1 VSEPTP
7 LVVKIGGGL
16 LRDAGLEGL
25 RRACADVGEAAAT
38 RPVLVVPGGGPFA
51 DAVRAVDAQVGLT
64 DAAAHA
70 LALQAI
76 DQLGTLL
83 AGMLPEAD
91 LVSELVAPRT
101 LGLLLAAPA
110 FAGRPD
116 VPESW
121 EVTSDSL
128 AVLAAAAIGG
138 ETAVLLKPVAGL
150 LARWPSEDPPVARLT
165 AGELGA
171 LQAAGGGRVVDAY
184 LPEAVRRTG
193 VSVTIRAPG
202 AGRGAGTHITP
213 G

>member
-1 VSEPTP
+1 MSEPTP

-51 DAVRAVDAQVGLT
+51 DAVRAVHAQVGLT

-70 LALQAI
+70 LALRAM

-83 AGMLPEAD
+83 AGMLPGAEP
-91 LVSELVAPRT
+91 LSELVAPRS

-110 FAGRPD
+110 FAGRPE

-121 EVTSDSL
+121 KVTSDSL

-138 ETAVLLKPVAGL
+138 EKTVLLKTVAGL
-150 LARWPSEDPPVARLT
+150 LARWPSEEPPVAQLT

-184 LPEAVRRTG
+184 LPEAVCRTG
-193 VSVTIRAPG
+193 LSVTIRAPG

>member
-1 VSEPTP
+1 VSESAP

-16 LRDAGLEGL
+16 LREQGLDGL
-25 RRACADVGEAAAT
+25 GRACADVREAATA

-51 DAVRAVDAQVGLT
+51 DAVRAIDAQVGLT

-70 LALQAI
+70 LALQAM

-83 AGMLPEAD
+83 AGMLPTAQ
-91 LVSELVAPRT
+91 LVSELVAPRA
-101 LGLLLAAPA
+101 LGLLRAAPA

-128 AVLAAAAIGG
+128 AVLAAAAVGA
-138 ETAVLLKPVAGL
+138 EQVVLLKPVAGL
-150 LARWPSEDPPVARLT
+150 LVRWPSDEAPVARLS
-165 AGELGA
+165 AAELGA
-171 LQAAGGGRVVDAY
+171 LQAAGGGGVVDAY

-202 AGRGAGTHITP
+202 AGRGVGTHITP
-213 G
+213 C